1 MSFKDIEYQT
11 KAINNLIEA
20 TDNLLVNRQPSPVIA
35 FKAPTGSG
43 KTVMTAKYIQKLCSI
58 MEDNI
63 CFIWVSIG
71 QGELHKQSKL
81 KLENIFEG
89 FPKVSLLGEEFF
101 GFKKEI
107 ERNEV
112 VVVNWESINNKDRE
126 GNYTN
131 VLMRDGE
138 KINFRQVLHNTREAG
153 KKIFLIIDESHF
165 GASTERANEL
175 RDEIKANITLE
186 MSATP
191 KLIPSQDD
199 VLDYK
204 AAYVRVRI
212 EEVIKEEMIKKQII
226 INEGLTDIAERT
238 IDRRLLESAYEKRE
252 ELKSLLEVENS
263 NVNPLVIVQLPNGEE
278 GERKKDTV
286 IEFLKEKDI
295 SIDNGKLAIWLDN
308 EKENLDNIT
317 DNTNSVE
324 FLIFKQAIDTGWD
337 CPRAQVLVRF
347 RDSQSEV
354 FARQTLGRILRMPE
368 QKHYVDD
375 KLNKA
380 YIYTDYTGNVLSI
393 IDNEFDYPIGRI
405 RPIPLQKRENIENI
419 KLSREFIHRRR
430 KNIVKETVQASFNE
444 MIESLGFIKGDY
456 EHNVN
461 ILEDNGFEL
470 DISKLQENIIG
481 ELEIESRDL
490 LTIDDI
496 SGEEVNIEIDEERT
510 EVLFRRLLWKHS
522 RALGNNR
529 DILFN
534 VLRESIYEFFYDYIV
549 RFMEDSDYI
558 VKIQKLFVLNYRF
571 FNKLIIDVINKY
583 NELKEDDINEITVYT
598 ESVYKLPIKININPE
613 VYEKVEIGQ
622 LPTT

>member
-1 MSFKDIEYQT
+1 V
-11 KAINNLIEA
+11 A
-20 TDNLLVNRQPSPVIA
+20 V
-35 FKAPTGSG
+35 
-43 KTVMTAKYIQKLCSI
+43 C
-58 MEDNI
+58 
-63 CFIWVSIG
+63 
-71 QGELHKQSKL
+71 H
-81 KLENIFEG
+81 
-89 FPKVSLLGEEFF
+89 
-101 GFKKEI
+101 
-107 ERNEV
+107 
-112 VVVNWESINNKDRE
+112 
-126 GNYTN
+126 
-131 VLMRDGE
+131 
-138 KINFRQVLHNTREAG
+138 
-153 KKIFLIIDESHF
+153 
-165 GASTERANEL
+165 
-175 RDEIKANITLE
+175 
-186 MSATP
+186 
-191 KLIPSQDD
+191 
-199 VLDYK
+199 
-204 AAYVRVRI
+204 
-212 EEVIKEEMIKKQII
+212 
-226 INEGLTDIAERT
+226 
-238 IDRRLLESAYEKRE
+238 
-252 ELKSLLEVENS
+252 
-263 NVNPLVIVQLPNGEE
+263 
-278 GERKKDTV
+278 
-286 IEFLKEKDI
+286 
-295 SIDNGKLAIWLDN
+295 
-308 EKENLDNIT
+308 
-317 DNTNSVE
+317 
-324 FLIFKQAIDTGWD
+324 
-337 CPRAQVLVRF
+337 
-347 RDSQSEV
+347 
-354 FARQTLGRILRMPE
+354 
-368 QKHYVDD
+368 
-375 KLNKA
+375 
-380 YIYTDYTGNVLSI
+380 
-393 IDNEFDYPIGRI
+393 NEFDYPSGRI

-613 VYEKVEIGQ
+613 VYEKVEIDKYFYNECYLQKDRSNPEKAFEEFIKTHLDDIEFWYKNGDNGTEYFS
-622 LPTT
+622 LVYELNGVKHSFYPDYIIKFTDGKIGIFETKDDNDDTEKTKAKAERLYKYIKSKNSEEKNIFGGIVANYGDEENIYIKINNKEEYTTNASDWIDLEGLI

>member
-286 IEFLKEKDI
+286 IEFLKEK
-295 SIDNGKLAIWLDN
+295 
-308 EKENLDNIT
+308 
-317 DNTNSVE
+317 
-324 FLIFKQAIDTGWD
+324 
-337 CPRAQVLVRF
+337 
-347 RDSQSEV
+347 
-354 FARQTLGRILRMPE
+354 
-368 QKHYVDD
+368 
-375 KLNKA
+375 
-380 YIYTDYTGNVLSI
+380 
-393 IDNEFDYPIGRI
+393 
-405 RPIPLQKRENIENI
+405 ENI
-419 KLSREFIHRRR
+419 
-430 KNIVKETVQASFNE
+430 
-444 MIESLGFIKGDY
+444 
-456 EHNVN
+456 
-461 ILEDNGFEL
+461 
-470 DISKLQENIIG
+470 
-481 ELEIESRDL
+481 
-490 LTIDDI
+490 
-496 SGEEVNIEIDEERT
+496 
-510 EVLFRRLLWKHS
+510 
-522 RALGNNR
+522 
-529 DILFN
+529 
-534 VLRESIYEFFYDYIV
+534 
-549 RFMEDSDYI
+549 
-558 VKIQKLFVLNYRF
+558 
-571 FNKLIIDVINKY
+571 
-583 NELKEDDINEITVYT
+583 LKEYC
-598 ESVYKLPIKININPE
+598 K
-613 VYEKVEIGQ
+613 
-622 LPTT
+622 